1 MKKFFAVRTIALML
15 ILFVSPVKGQQA
27 SLPKGNLVL
36 WYKEPAVNWMT
47 SALPVGNGR
56 IGAMIFGGI
65 EKERIQFNDKTLWTG
80 SPTVRG
86 AYQNFGDIYLDFD
99 GLSSTS
105 DYRRELNID
114 EAIARVSFQK
124 EGVLYTREY
133 LASFPDN
140 VIAMRLA
147 ADKKG
152 KISFKLYIKGAH
164 PKESN
169 VVTGNKILLSGKLTL
184 LSYAAQL
191 VVKNEGG
198 SISSDGNSISVSNA
212 NDVTILLSAGT
223 NYDPVSS
230 DYLTKEDW
238 KGNIIATSNKAKKK
252 GFKNIEKD
260 HIADYQSLFNR
271 VYLNVGNTRP
281 TKSTDKLFADYGNG
295 QYDAAADVLYFQ
307 YGRYLTVASS
317 RNGLDL
323 PSNLQGLWNDSN
335 TPPWESDLHSN
346 INVQMNYW
354 PVETTNL
361 AECHFPFINYIF
373 NESQKHSSW
382 KKMALEQQC
391 RGWVMKTQN
400 NIFGY
405 SDWNWNRPA
414 NAWYCMHIWDKY
426 LFDPKKEYL
435 ENIAYP
441 VMKSACEFWFDRLI
455 EDKDG
460 KLVAP
465 KEWSPEH
472 GPWENGVSYVQQLIY
487 DLFSN
492 TLEAGSIL
500 GGDDQFINQLKEK
513 FKKLDNGLAI
523 GDWGQLKEWKYTND
537 DPTDNHRH
545 VSHLIGLY
553 PGKAISPILDSTYA
567 NAARKTLE
575 ARGDGAT
582 GWSLAWKISFWARL
596 LDGDHAH
603 LLLKNAMT
611 LISPSNSGN
620 GGIYPNLLDAHPP
633 FQIDGNF
640 GTTAGIAEMLLQSHL
655 DELHLLPA
663 LPTVWKNGEVRGLK
677 GRGGF
682 KVNILWKNKKMTSAV
697 IVSSYNKTCRLRTN
711 IPIKVIGC
719 EFTCMKDKE
728 DYYLTSFEAKINKK
742 YTIKGE

>member
-1 MKKFFAVRTIALML
+1 MKKGLKIIALAL
-15 ILFVSPVKGQQA
+15 ILFVSTVKGQQTI
-27 SLPKGNLVL
+27 LPKGNLVL

-47 SALPVGNGR
+47 SALPIGNGR

-80 SPTVRG
+80 STTVRG
-86 AYQNFGDIYLDFD
+86 AYQNFGDIYLDFMD
-99 GLSSTS
+99 QSTPS
-105 DYRRELNID
+105 DYRRELNIE
-114 EAIARVSFQK
+114 EAIARVSYK
-124 EGVLYTREY
+124 KSGVLYTREY
-133 LASFPDN
+133 LASYPDD
-140 VIAMRLA
+140 VIAIHLSA
-147 ADKKG
+147 NKKG

-164 PKESN
+164 PQESN
-169 VVTGNKILLSGKLTL
+169 AVAGNKILLSGKLTL

-191 VVKNEGG
+191 IVKNEGG
-198 SISSDGNSISVSNA
+198 SVSSDNSSIIVSNA
-212 NDVTILLSAGT
+212 NDVTIVLSAAT
-223 NYDPVSS
+223 NYDPKAPG
-230 DYLTKEDW
+230 YLSKADW
-238 KGNIIATSNKAKKK
+238 MEEHVLSTNSKAEQK
-252 GFKNIEKD
+252 GFSTIKKD

-271 VYLNVGNTRP
+271 VYLNVGNAKP
-281 TKSTDKLFADYGNG
+281 TKPTDQLFTDYGNG
-295 QYDAAADVLYFQ
+295 QYNSAADVLYFQ

-361 AECHFPFINYIF
+361 GECHFPFINYIF
-373 NESQKHSSW
+373 NESQKQPSW
-382 KKMALEQQC
+382 KKMADEHEC
-391 RGWVMKTQN
+391 RGWAMKTQN

-426 LFDPKKEYL
+426 LFNPKKEYL

-472 GPWENGVSYVQQLIY
+472 GPWENGVPYVQQLIY

-492 TLEAGSIL
+492 TLKAGSIL
-500 GGDDQFINQLKEK
+500 GGDVQFINQLKEK
-513 FKKLDNGLAI
+513 IKKLDNGLAI

-537 DPTDNHRH
+537 DPTDKHRH
-545 VSHLIGLY
+545 ISHLIGLY
-553 PGKAISPILDSTYA
+553 PGKSISPILDSAYS

-611 LISPSNSGN
+611 LISPSNAGN

-655 DELHLLPA
+655 GELHLLPA
-663 LPTVWKNGEVRGLK
+663 LPSVWKNGEVRGLK

-682 KVNILWKNKKMTSAV
+682 EVTILWKNEKLISAV
-697 IVSSYNKTCRLRTN
+697 IASSNNKTCNLRTN
-711 IPIKVIGC
+711 IPIKVMGYD
-719 EFTCMKDKE
+719 FTCKKDKG
-728 DYYLTSFEAKINKK
+728 DYYITSFEAKVNKK
-742 YTIKGE
+742 YIIKRQ